1 MNWSY
6 GVAEIVSE
14 DGTVDCY
21 RIVEIGYDRD
31 WKPIRWTFD
40 VSLFGSTVESVAEW
54 LEQAAEDVRDNDGK
68 PHVRIKFNEEIA
80 REEHPHGLDY
90 MEGEFLID
98 KATGYI
104 EEEKI
109 HEEGIRKGVEELTE
123 LFDKDKVDALSTKE
137 V

>member
-21 RIVEIGYDRD
+21 KLVEIAYDRD

-40 VSLFGSTVESVAEW
+40 VSLIGSTVERVAEW

-68 PHVRIKFNEEIA
+68 PHLRIKYDEEIA
-80 REEHPHGLDY
+80 FDKCPNGLDY
-90 MEGEFLID
+90 MEGEFLIG
-98 KATGYI
+98 KATGHI
-104 EEEKI
+104 EGEEE
-109 HEEGIRKGVEELTE
+109 
-123 LFDKDKVDALSTKE
+123 
-137 V
+137 

>member
-21 RIVEIGYDRD
+21 RIVEISYDRD

-40 VSLFGSTVESVAEW
+40 VSLYGSTVESVAEW
-54 LEQAAEDVRDNDGK
+54 LEQAAEDVRDNGGK
-68 PHVRIKFNEEIA
+68 PHVRIKFDEVTAQDEY
-80 REEHPHGLDY
+80 PHGLDY

-104 EEEKI
+104 
-109 HEEGIRKGVEELTE
+109 KGDE
-123 LFDKDKVDALSTKE
+123 
-137 V
+137 